1 MNEQNYERHSRY
13 VKGFHFVLAGLLII
27 GVISSLVNIWIQVS
41 TTDRRLEPILIA
53 LLFICGL
60 LLFWYT
66 RRFPVRAQDRIIRAE
81 ENLRYFILTGN
92 QLDSRI
98 TMAQIIALRFAPDDE
113 FVQLADR
120 AANEQLRPEEI
131 KKAIKQWRADHHR
144 V

>member
-60 LLFWYT
+60 FLFWYT

-131 KKAIKQWRADHHR
+131 KKAIKQWKADHHR